1 MPQSEYAFLVDSDNQ
16 KEVDLIENFQKGE
29 ERMNLEIVS
38 RTSNDTFPRSDERI
52 YRVESSGA
60 SISSGYSVSLLHQYC
75 SQLPHDEYF
84 HPKPKFYFFDDLG
97 GTVCHVVLPSNAPI
111 NQIVG
116 APQFSMEAAKKDACL
131 NAVEELHKLGVLS
144 DFLLPKKKN
153 IDEPSALVSS
163 DSDSCEDE
171 DSQGKLYEMLVPGIF
186 REPWSTSENLV
197 CLCSYYIKFVP
208 DPNDRIYRKFGLF
221 LKDPLPIEAE
231 RMELDLHL
239 ARRRSVLTT
248 LIPAGVTEFDKDEI
262 LQAQHFQEMCFKV
275 ILDRKKLIPDF
286 VPLESGSLSKSSF
299 PSFYLLLPVIW
310 LDDEHAMTI
319 DWQTIRTCLSSPVF
333 KTLANDIEK
342 EILCSDVHLQLANG
356 CWSTSDVEKQSS
368 ICHS

>member
-1 MPQSEYAFLVDSDNQ
+1 
-16 KEVDLIENFQKGE
+16 
-29 ERMNLEIVS
+29 
-38 RTSNDTFPRSDERI
+38 
-52 YRVESSGA
+52 
-60 SISSGYSVSLLHQYC
+60 
-75 SQLPHDEYF
+75 
-84 HPKPKFYFFDDLG
+84 
-97 GTVCHVVLPSNAPI
+97 
-111 NQIVG
+111 
-116 APQFSMEAAKKDACL
+116 
-131 NAVEELHKLGVLS
+131 
-144 DFLLPKKKN
+144 
-153 IDEPSALVSS
+153 
-163 DSDSCEDE
+163 
-171 DSQGKLYEMLVPGIF
+171 MLVPGIF

-248 LIPAGVTEFDKDEI
+248 LIPAGVTEFDKDEVAFSPLVKLVIPSTFSNIRVLQI

-356 CWSTSDVEKQSS
+356 CWSTSDVENSLVYATHKKIFYFVTHVVHERNGHSPYNRSS
-368 ICHS
+368 ASSHMTQIWET